1 MSQISL
7 TWQSISLP
15 AFSHLITH
23 SPGLKVEA
31 NFSEVCFCSPSSH
44 RANWHLMWSSHYISP
59 KTEEKTRWRK
69 EPLKA
74 SLAQFLTQLPT
85 LSWVCPLYPSLPPP
99 QEGSE
104 LAKLT
109 MVRPSAEHKGK
120 PNRFV
125 FFFFCPQECIM
136 DKSGQFQLQ
145 CKVKCAKCCNVDIRR
160 NHCGRTDGG
169 REFQMVKI
177 QRIYLWVKPRKMGN
191 TNDG

>member
-120 PNRFV
+120 PNRF
-125 FFFFCPQECIM
+125 FFFFFLPSRM
-136 DKSGQFQLQ
+136 YNGQIRSISTTVQSEMCQVLQ
-145 CKVKCAKCCNVDIRR
+145 CWHTEKSLWENRWGKRIPNGENSKDISL
-160 NHCGRTDGG
+160 G
-169 REFQMVKI
+169 
-177 QRIYLWVKPRKMGN
+177 
-191 TNDG
+191 